1 MRRDRRP
8 DPGPDGGRRAATTLI
23 LAGGLMPAAALAAD
37 PPPAP
42 KAYLLL
48 STPGR
53 TRETLQ
59 GSVKG
64 FTPTR
69 YVIVAGPG
77 EALDVKLTASD
88 PAVYYTLRTP
98 GGSVLLYDSSDP
110 DAATRFSRRLAPGGR
125 YRLEV
130 RLADAAARR
139 RTRAHY
145 TLSVSREAALIPTR

>member
-1 MRRDRRP
+1 MRRAPRL
-8 DPGPDGGRRAATTLI
+8 DPAIPRALAALA
-23 LAGGLMPAAALAAD
+23 LAGGLAAADKA
-37 PPPAP
+37 PPAP

-48 STPGR
+48 SAPSQ
-53 TRETLQ
+53 TRETLRGTVR
-59 GSVKG
+59 GS
-64 FTPTR
+64 TAAR
-69 YVIVAGPG
+69 YVIEAAPG
-77 EALDVKLTASD
+77 EALDVKLTAAN

-139 RTRAHY
+139 NTAANY
-145 TLSVSREAALIPTR
+145 TLSIAREGRIIPTR